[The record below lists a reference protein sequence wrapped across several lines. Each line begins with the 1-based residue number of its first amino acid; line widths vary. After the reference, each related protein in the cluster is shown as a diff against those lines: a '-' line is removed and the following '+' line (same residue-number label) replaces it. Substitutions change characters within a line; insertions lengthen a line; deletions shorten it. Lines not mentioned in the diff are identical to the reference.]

1 MIFIRGLLDR
11 MVLLLAVV
19 AGGCVPSF
27 VNQYHQR
34 VGGRLDQVILDLAP
48 FQQIADR
55 YHGGSME
62 ALVQHHLRSTDP
74 TFHAEGLAI
83 QAMVNSA
90 ARLQEVLLALN
101 TDMVHQLA
109 YLAVAYDPDILHA
122 TLKVYEPAFVLTMD
136 SLLIAGSVGLLIW
149 LLFLAS
155 WKLVA
160 LSLSS
165 LFGRTLVTRR

>member
-55 YHGGSME
+55 YHGGSLD
-62 ALVQHHLRSTDP
+62 ALVQHHLRSSDP

-83 QAMVNSA
+83 QAMINSA
-90 ARLQEVLLALN
+90 AHLQDVLLALN
-101 TDMVHQLA
+101 TDMLHQIA
-109 YLAVAYDPDILHA
+109 YLAMTYDADILHS

-136 SLLIAGSVGLLIW
+136 GLLIAGSAGLLIW
-149 LLFLAS
+149 LLFLTG

-160 LSLSS
+160 LMLSS
-165 LFGRTLVTRR
+165 LFGRPLVARR